1 MIRDLGREVDR
12 KLDRKQDRKFGGKIS
27 QFRFPLLLAMCV
39 ILSGCS
45 IKTAYNNMDRLILW
59 GVSDYVNLNRAQKAA
74 VREGIATINT
84 WHRQNH
90 LPLYAEFTETL
101 ALQASDQITAA
112 RMAEVVNQL
121 EVWSDEIEAQFTP
134 LIIEV
139 MVSLDDEQI
148 ADIPKKLNAANA
160 EFAEEEADLSLDE
173 AQALWAEEFAE
184 SMDNL
189 VGKLTSEQLAF
200 LQRKRAEYQPE
211 RVLWADYRS
220 RWQADLLALL
230 AERDAAEFPERYRA
244 LVAAREGYYGEEL
257 TAIFDNNERLNRET
271 GAYLM
276 SNLTDKQTQ
285 RFVKF
290 LSDLSETFSELAQE
304 A

>member
-1 MIRDLGREVDR
+1 MDTSKHDIEELFIALGIPHSETAIEA
-12 KLDRKQDRKFGGKIS
+12 F
-27 QFRFPLLLAMCV
+27 
-39 ILSGCS
+39 
-45 IKTAYNNMDRLILW
+45 IKN
-59 GVSDYVNLNRAQKAA
+59 
-74 VREGIATINT
+74 
-84 WHRQNH
+84 NH
-90 LPLYAEFTETL
+90 LPPDIPLE
-101 ALQASDQITAA
+101 QAAVWNAGQAQFIHEAVEDHTDWE
-112 RMAEVVNQL
+112 EVVNQL